1 MISSITIL
9 RLLNSKWTWFALL
22 ITIIVVLF
30 GMYRSAMKE
39 SERLEGNAEAVR
51 AQNQRTIKAEKLKVA
66 EMEEF
71 YADDLQVLRDSLRV
85 KPKNIIKFQYIKS
98 VREIRDTVKI
108 HDTIVKGVP
117 YFTANYNDK
126 CVKASFLWV
135 NGDSSGTFNVD
146 VTTDLYIVDRWE
158 RERLF
163 GAKFLPRWGKKEIFV
178 DVINM
183 CSSDSIITNRRIETD

>member
-22 ITIIVVLF
+22 ITIIVILF

-51 AQNQRTIKAEKLKVA
+51 AQNQRTIKAENLKVA

-71 YADDLQVLRDSLRV
+71 YADDLQVLRDSLAV
-85 KPKNIIKFQYIKS
+85 KPKQIIKYQYIKS
-98 VREIRDTVKI
+98 VREVRDTIEIRDTI
-108 HDTIVKGVP
+108 IKGVP
-117 YFTANYNDK
+117 YFTASYNDK

-158 RERLF
+158 RERLL

-178 DVINM
+178 DVINN
-183 CSSDSIITNRRIETD
+183 CGSDTIIENRRIETD